1 MKNLFSSN
9 PKFELELIYTVIFYF
24 LFVSKSPISG
34 ENRNN
39 WINFCIIITY
49 NRKPLCRNI
58 ESHLTIFL
66 SHTLSYFIQQVIL

>member
-49 NRKPLCRNI
+49 KRKHICRNF
-58 ESHLTIFL
+58 ESHLTIFFFY
-66 SHTLSYFIQQVIL
+66 TLSYIIQQDIL